1 MDAIDKCI
9 EFLNK
14 ILQRELYMHRNTL
27 ISQLS
32 KKIQDENLL
41 AGILREYLSIYSTV
55 YDSGL
60 LSLSLLTIRYYAKCQ
75 QKNIQMAEQ
84 YLRDNFY
91 INDIFTVFNFYSS
104 VVFRFSQIERST
116 STSPSDKSN
125 LIESE
130 ETDSSLFRIGGG
142 TLAGISNRVSGK
154 KLWKATIWSKY
165 KYKCKT
171 FAHHPFSSI
180 IALIKMTS

>member
-1 MDAIDKCI
+1 MHAADKCI
-9 EFLNK
+9 EFLTK
-14 ILQRELYMHRNTL
+14 IVQRELYMHRNTL

-32 KKIQDENLL
+32 KEIQDENLF

-60 LSLSLLTIRYYAKCQ
+60 LSFSLLTIRYYAKCQ
-75 QKNIQMAEQ
+75 QKNVEMTEQ

-116 STSPSDKSN
+116 STSDKSN

-142 TLAGISNRVSGK
+142 TLADISNWVSGK

-171 FAHHPFSSI
+171 VAHHPFNSI
-180 IALIKMTS
+180 N